1 VVGLEMVASAS
12 KRIYRWRAREA
23 EAEAESTEEGGVVV
37 LVVVEASPAETCSV
51 AALGHP
57 RRRAASRFF

>member
-1 VVGLEMVASAS
+1 VA
-12 KRIYRWRAREA
+12 RARGRGREHGGA
-23 EAEAESTEEGGVVV
+23 VRGNREQEGEEGGVVV